1 MDGDQVG
8 GIEAL
13 EARSRRAAVRLS
25 ALTDRQ
31 RQVLRFMV
39 SDMRNKQIGQMLGID
54 EKTVKMHRAGILKR
68 LGVGTAGAIRLAVE
82 ARYSICFDPTE
93 ELSGSLQKNEEVE
106 EASLAGSEQGHWA
119 QRGR

>member
-1 MDGDQVG
+1 MAADQLG

-13 EARSRRAAVRLS
+13 KARSQGAVTRLA

-39 SDMRNKQIGQMLGID
+39 SDMRNKEIGHVLGID
-54 EKTVKMHRAGILKR
+54 VKTVKMHRAGILKR

-82 ARYSICFDPTE
+82 ARYSICFNPPE
-93 ELSGSLQKNEEVE
+93 ELSGRFFGIE
-106 EASLAGSEQGHWA
+106 EADESRLAAS
-119 QRGR
+119 

>member
-1 MDGDQVG
+1 MAADQVG

-13 EARSRRAAVRLS
+13 KARSQQAAARLA

-39 SDMRNKQIGQMLGID
+39 SDMRNKQIGHMLGID

-68 LGVGTAGAIRLAVE
+68 LGVVTSGAVRLPVK
-82 ARYSICFDPTE
+82 ARYGIS
-93 ELSGSLQKNEEVE
+93 
-106 EASLAGSEQGHWA
+106 
-119 QRGR
+119 